1 MTNVD
6 ISHTD
11 YAKQLIQ
18 SLEQDRTFNIEL
30 KEASNVFLEKSV
42 ETYYD
47 FYEKWEL
54 GNDQFDPALFPDKF
68 VEEDS

>member
-18 SLEQDRTFNIEL
+18 GLEQDRTFNIEL

-47 FYEKWEL
+47 FMKKVNEVVSL
-54 GNDQFDPALFPDKF
+54 I
-68 VEEDS
+68 V

>member
-30 KEASNVFLEKSV
+30 KEASNVF
-42 ETYYD
+42 
-47 FYEKWEL
+47 
-54 GNDQFDPALFPDKF
+54 
-68 VEEDS
+68 